1 MQANISID
9 FFYLSLGAA
18 VTGGGGGGDGEE
30 KEENMARDEG
40 GITGL
45 RSLGDT
51 FCVCFFVC
59 REGSFS
65 RALFSYC

>member
-9 FFYLSLGAA
+9 FYLSLGGP
-18 VTGGGGGGDGEE
+18 VTGGGGGDGEE
-30 KEENMARDEG
+30 KEENMAWGEG

-45 RSLGDT
+45 RSLGVT

-65 RALFSYC
+65 RALFS